1 MVQPLV
7 TWSVEV
13 VCAPVVH
20 SVMSKRI
27 IPYKDLD
34 NDPVRRSL
42 WTTGYRKEYG
52 WMAQGDKKTGTK
64 GKYCIFVMNHEDIV
78 NIPKDHVITYAK
90 VMVFYFNAKKR
101 PISSTNH
108 GGKKFDQMSRQI
120 KYKNS
125 TSDHFKALL
134 AQRHKHGRSRICSA
148 WCWSFLSRNAIK
160 KVQIDALTP
169 ETFLTIHY

>member
-1 MVQPLV
+1 MGEWPKV
-7 TWSVEV
+7 T
-13 VCAPVVH
+13 
-20 SVMSKRI
+20 K
-27 IPYKDLD
+27 KL
-34 NDPVRRSL
+34 
-42 WTTGYRKEYG
+42 
-52 WMAQGDKKTGTK
+52 AQKVN
-64 GKYCIFVMNHEDIV
+64 IAFFVMNHEDIV

-108 GGKKFDQMSRQI
+108 GGKKFDPMSRQI

-148 WCWSFLSRNAIK
+148 
-160 KVQIDALTP
+160 
-169 ETFLTIHY
+169 